1 MSYADESEISD
12 WAKSSVA
19 CMNVMGI
26 MKGVSETEFSPKEPY
41 TVEQDRHNRPEHVR
55 PMLVKFPLS
64 RSFGICKA
72 TALLHPAIT
81 SEQKFSGALGL
92 RVQKEQI
99 FCKKRQKRS

>member
-41 TVEQDRHNRPEHVR
+41 TVEQAIAAMVR
-55 PMLVKFPLS
+55 LYE
-64 RSFGICKA
+64 CY
-72 TALLHPAIT
+72 
-81 SEQKFSGALGL
+81 
-92 RVQKEQI
+92 
-99 FCKKRQKRS
+99 